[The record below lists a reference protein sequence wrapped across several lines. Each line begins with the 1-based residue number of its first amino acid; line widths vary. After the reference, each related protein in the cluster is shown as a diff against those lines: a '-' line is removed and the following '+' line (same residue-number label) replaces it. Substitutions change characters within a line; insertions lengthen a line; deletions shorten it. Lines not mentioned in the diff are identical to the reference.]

1 MDGRPRLPST
11 RMPSWPRGIAPRAP
25 HRSGLDTLASSGSCH
40 RTKAAAFRRELET
53 PPVASWLAPNGDDLP
68 PSLHEHYT
76 RFITTTGQSAPLR
89 RIGTFGL
96 AVGAACAFPCHR
108 RPGSHVP
115 YQSQIE
121 LRAAYMPDAAWAV
134 SVHPPSSS
142 RKMGQPPVLTSSNRI
157 STLLQRFACA
167 RLSQSCLSKSCSD
180 FSATFT
186 TIAFDDSSLRWL
198 EINP

>member
-76 RFITTTGQSAPLR
+76 RFVTTTGQSAPLR

-96 AVGAACAFPCHR
+96 AVGAACALYGAFGVKQRSIISTSFFLSSHPFV
-108 RPGSHVP
+108 RPG
-115 YQSQIE
+115 
-121 LRAAYMPDAAWAV
+121 R
-134 SVHPPSSS
+134 
-142 RKMGQPPVLTSSNRI
+142 
-157 STLLQRFACA
+157 
-167 RLSQSCLSKSCSD
+167 
-180 FSATFT
+180 
-186 TIAFDDSSLRWL
+186 SSLRPDPQFAHAGARRSCQGW
-198 EINP
+198 PSHQPYGM